1 MKYILLIGH
10 KTRKGPVFIGQS
22 EDGRYHPMWQD
33 ESLGSYHSINAAV
46 EDVAGG
52 HVFTPSD
59 GTDTGALG
67 INSDASE
74 WLPAK
79 ELM

>member
-1 MKYILLIGH
+1 MKFRLLIGH
-10 KTRKGPVFIGQS
+10 KTRKGPAFIAQS
-22 EDGRYHPMWQD
+22 DDGRYHPMWGD
-33 ESLGSYHSINAAV
+33 ESLGSYHSLVSAV

-59 GTDTGALG
+59 GTNMGSLG
-67 INSDASE
+67 LSSDPGD
-74 WLPAK
+74 WVPAG